1 MWQEV
6 DQPGKE
12 LDAAVVQN
20 AFRKQLNDSKPLEV
34 GNASAI
40 SDTIS
45 GQPKRPPTSPK
56 AAGGRNVVNNNN
68 NKTESISKA
77 DKKHFDME
85 VVNKLIGNMTTSE
98 KYSISF
104 HDFGGQDVF
113 ASIFN
118 YFMNPDTLYLIVT
131 SMEELLSPDTAIV
144 EVNLYRLIH

>member
-1 MWQEV
+1 MH
-6 DQPGKE
+6 
-12 LDAAVVQN
+12 N
-20 AFRKQLNDSKPLEV
+20 AFRKQLNDSKPQEV

-40 SDTIS
+40 SDTS
-45 GQPKRPPTSPK
+45 SRQPKRPPSPK
-56 AAGGRNVVNNNN
+56 VVSKNNTSSGRIVVDNTNNKALNVVNNDNN
-68 NKTESISKA
+68 NMESISKA

-85 VVNKLIGNMTTSE
+85 VMNKLIGSMTTSE

-131 SMEELLSPDTAIV
+131 SMEELLSPDSAIV
-144 EVNLYRLIH
+144 EVNLY